1 MKVCI
6 SELTFNSFEDVFN
19 ESLIKEDIL
28 LLNREGKLA
37 KGEGHPEVV
46 FVSYEIMFKMLRDPV
61 YKNNFLELI
70 DGCKFIQASWAGIE
84 SEEAQ
89 ELIKIP
95 DLFSHGGGVHAIT
108 IGTYVFAQILRKVK
122 DIDAH
127 IQLQKNK
134 EWKQMTSVAEL
145 TDMVLGVAGYGG
157 IGQEVA
163 RLGKAFR
170 MEVLAT
176 KRTPVSSDNLDRLYK
191 PSDLNEMLSHCDF
204 VVNCLPVTE
213 DTLKAF
219 SSEQF
224 KAMKSSSMFI
234 NVGRGETVSEDDLQV
249 ALTSGEIECA
259 ALDVTDQE
267 PLDKNSPLWE
277 LENCFI
283 TPHDS
288 AWGPRAPER
297 AVELFLLNLER
308 YKKGDKLQNLV

>member
-1 MKVCI
+1 
-6 SELTFNSFEDVFN
+6 
-19 ESLIKEDIL
+19 
-28 LLNREGKLA
+28 
-37 KGEGHPEVV
+37 
-46 FVSYEIMFKMLRDPV
+46 MLRDPV

-84 SEEAQ
+84 SEAAQ

-127 IQLQKNK
+127 IELQKNK

-234 NVGRGETVSEDDLQV
+234 NVGRGETVSEDDLHE

-259 ALDVTDQE
+259 ALDVTDPE

>member
-1 MKVCI
+1 MKICI
-6 SELTFNSFEDVFN
+6 SELTFNSFEDVFK
-19 ESLIKEDIL
+19 ESLSQDDIL
-28 LLNREGKLA
+28 LVNREGKLSIG
-37 KGEGHPEVV
+37 KGHPEVV
-46 FVSYEIMFKMLRDPV
+46 FVSYEIMFKMLRDPA
-61 YKNNFLELI
+61 YKVNFLKII
-70 DGCKFIQASWAGIE
+70 DGCSFIQASWAGLE
-84 SEEAQ
+84 SEAAQ

-95 DLFSHGGGVHAIT
+95 SLFSHGGGVHAIT
-108 IGTYVFAQILRKVK
+108 IGTYVFAQILRKIK

-127 IQLQKNK
+127 IELQKNK
-134 EWKQMTSVAEL
+134 EWKQMTSVGEL
-145 TDMVLGVAGYGG
+145 TDLVVGIAGYGG

-176 KRTPVSSDNLDRLYK
+176 KRTPVSSDHLDRLYK

-213 DTLKAF
+213 ETLKTF
-219 SSEQF
+219 SIEQF
-224 KAMKSSSMFI
+224 KVMKSTSMFI
-234 NVGRGETVSEDDLQV
+234 NVGRGETVSEDDLYD
-249 ALTSGEIECA
+249 ALTSEEIGCA
-259 ALDVTDQE
+259 ALDVTDKE

-277 LENCFI
+277 LKNCFI

-308 YKKGDKLQNLV
+308 YKRGEKLHNLV